1 MRPSTAILGAGAM
14 GSIIARGLL
23 RAGWEPPS
31 ISVADKMPEAV
42 ENLATAT
49 GVQCAASA
57 PEAVAGRSVV
67 VIAVKPNNVTE
78 LLDEIRPALA
88 ADQLVISIA
97 AGVPIAVFEQAL
109 PGIPIVRAMPNT
121 PAAVEEGMTA
131 YATGTAAGDEQAAI
145 AQEVLGSIGKA
156 LRVTEEQ
163 LDAVTAVSGSGPAYV
178 FLLAEAM
185 TDAGMRLGLDAAT
198 ATTLVNQTLRGAGM
212 MLGISDK
219 DAAGLRVQVTSPG
232 GTTAAALGV
241 FEDGGLRNLVDDALQ
256 AAAARSIQ
264 LGEAAASDS

>member
-1 MRPSTAILGAGAM
+1 M
-14 GSIIARGLL
+14 GSIIAHGLL
-23 RAGWEPPS
+23 RAGWEPES

-42 ENLATAT
+42 DNLTAAAGVT
-49 GVQCAASA
+49 GAASA
-57 PEAVAGRSVV
+57 RDAVEGRSVV
-67 VIAVKPNNVTE
+67 IIAVKPNNVID
-78 LLDEIRPALA
+78 LLGEIGPALS

-97 AGVPIAVFEQAL
+97 AGVPIAVFERAL

-121 PAAVEEGMTA
+121 PAALEEGMTA
-131 YATGTAAGDEQAAI
+131 YATGSAAGDEQAAI
-145 AQEVLGSIGKA
+145 AQEVLASIGKA

-185 TDAGMRLGLDAAT
+185 TDAGVSLGLDSET

-212 MLGISDK
+212 MLSVSDK

-232 GTTAAALGV
+232 GTTAAALAV
-241 FEDGGLRNLVDDALQ
+241 FEEGGLRNLVHDALQ
-256 AAAARSIQ
+256 AAAARSIE
-264 LGEAAASDS
+264 LGEAAAADG

>member
-1 MRPSTAILGAGAM
+1 M

-23 RAGWEPPS
+23 RAGWEPQS
-31 ISVADKMPEAV
+31 ISVADKMPDAVDNLSASAGVTGAASALEAV
-42 ENLATAT
+42 E
-49 GVQCAASA
+49 
-57 PEAVAGRSVV
+57 GRSVV
-67 VIAVKPNNVTE
+67 IIAVKPNNVTG

-97 AGVPIAVFEQAL
+97 AGVPIAVFERSL

-121 PAAVEEGMTA
+121 PASVEEGMTA
-131 YATGTAAGDEQAAI
+131 YATGTAAGDEQAAV
-145 AQEVLGSIGKA
+145 AQDVLASIGKA
-156 LRVTEEQ
+156 LRVTEAQ

-185 TDAGMRLGLDAAT
+185 TDAGVRLGLDAET

-212 MLGISDK
+212 MLGLSDK

-232 GTTAAALGV
+232 GTTAAALGI
-241 FEDGGLRNLVDDALQ
+241 FEDGGLRDLVDQALQ
-256 AAAARSIQ
+256 AAAARSIE
-264 LGEAAASDS
+264 LGEAAAADS